1 MSVSDNP
8 TPTGRFAWLRAGGS
22 TVAGGATILMVSYVL
37 SRVLGLGREVAV
49 SARFGTSGELAAY
62 VAAFRL
68 PDLAFLL
75 FAGGALSSAYIP
87 LYREVLARNDAATA
101 RAFASSVLNGLIIV
115 LALFVAAIVLLAPW
129 VVPLIS
135 PGFDDEQRK
144 LTVALIG
151 IVAFSPLFLAVSEV
165 LTATLHARQHFLL
178 PAFAPLL
185 YSLAGIAGAVV
196 LAIWWGIYGLAIG
209 VVIGAVLHV
218 IVQIPAFRTL
228 GPGYAPVLHLHLPE
242 LKRLVQLTVPR
253 MAGLLAVHLSLI
265 FIMIN
270 LASRLGAN
278 VVVAMNY
285 AWILMML
292 PLGVFGMA
300 VARAWFPQ
308 FAAAAMDGPTPEL
321 ARQLTAAIRTV
332 LFFLLPAAAGLMLF
346 APLVVATLFER
357 GAFDA
362 ASTELTAWALLFFA
376 VGLAGHGA
384 VEVLNRGFFALK
396 DTRTPVLIGIVSM
409 GLGIVLAFLLMRPLA
424 QGGLA
429 LGISLAVL
437 LEAVWLWLLL
447 ARRVPDFTFL
457 TGMLPLLL
465 CTLLAAGVSGA
476 LQWLVPL
483 SSTPAVVRLVLYG
496 TVLIWVYVLSALLLG
511 VPEARTVW
519 QRLPLLRRK

>member
-1 MSVSDNP
+1 M
-8 TPTGRFAWLRAGGS
+8 
-22 TVAGGATILMVSYVL
+22 
-37 SRVLGLGREVAV
+37 
-49 SARFGTSGELAAY
+49 
-62 VAAFRL
+62 
-68 PDLAFLL
+68 
-75 FAGGALSSAYIP
+75 SSAYIP

-101 RAFASSVLNGLIIV
+101 RAFASSVLNALIIV
-115 LALFVAAIVLLAPW
+115 LALFVAVIVLLAPW

-135 PGFDDEQRK
+135 PGFDNEQRG

-285 AWILMML
+285 AWVLMML

-321 ARQLTAAIRTV
+321 ARQLTAAVRTV

-409 GLGIVLAFLLMRPLA
+409 GLGIVLAF
-424 QGGLA
+424 
-429 LGISLAVL
+429 
-437 LEAVWLWLLL
+437 
-447 ARRVPDFTFL
+447 F
-457 TGMLPLLL
+457 
-465 CTLLAAGVSGA
+465 
-476 LQWLVPL
+476 
-483 SSTPAVVRLVLYG
+483 
-496 TVLIWVYVLSALLLG
+496 
-511 VPEARTVW
+511 
-519 QRLPLLRRK
+519 

>member
-1 MSVSDNP
+1 MRP
-8 TPTGRFAWLRAGGS
+8 TWRR
-22 TVAGGATILMVSYVL
+22 
-37 SRVLGLGREVAV
+37 
-49 SARFGTSGELAAY
+49 SG
-62 VAAFRL
+62 L

-101 RAFASSVLNGLIIV
+101 RAFASTVLNTLIIV
-115 LALFVAAIVLLAPW
+115 LALFVAAIILLAPW

-135 PGFDDEQRK
+135 PGFDNEQRG

-151 IVAFSPLFLAVSEV
+151 IVAFSPPPSISPSAKCSLPRS
-165 LTATLHARQHFLL
+165 TRGQHFLL

-228 GPGYAPVLHLHLPE
+228 GPGYALVLHLHLPE

-253 MAGLLAVHLSLI
+253 MAGLLAVHLSLF

-285 AWILMML
+285 AWVLMML

-332 LFFLLPAAAGLMLF
+332 IFFLLPAAAGLMLF

-384 VEVLNRGFFALK
+384 VEVLNRG
-396 DTRTPVLIGIVSM
+396 
-409 GLGIVLAFLLMRPLA
+409 
-424 QGGLA
+424 
-429 LGISLAVL
+429 
-437 LEAVWLWLLL
+437 
-447 ARRVPDFTFL
+447 
-457 TGMLPLLL
+457 LL
-465 CTLLAAGVSGA
+465 CA
-476 LQWLVPL
+476 
-483 SSTPAVVRLVLYG
+483 
-496 TVLIWVYVLSALLLG
+496 
-511 VPEARTVW
+511 
-519 QRLPLLRRK
+519 

>member
-1 MSVSDNP
+1 MSDLDTP
-8 TPTGRFAWLRAGGS
+8 TPTGRFAWLRVGRS

-37 SRVLGLGREVAV
+37 SRVLGLAREVAI
-49 SARFGTSGELAAY
+49 SARFGTSDELAAY

-87 LYREVLARNDAATA
+87 LYREVLARDDPAAA
-101 RAFASSVLNGLIIV
+101 RAFTSSVFNAV
-115 LALFVAAIVLLAPW
+115 TLALALLVSVIILLAPW
-129 VVPLIS
+129 IVPLFT
-135 PGFDDEQRK
+135 PGFDSEGQR
-144 LTVALIG
+144 LTVVLLG
-151 IVAFSPLFLAVSEV
+151 IVAFSPLFLAMSEV

-185 YSLAGIAGAVV
+185 YNLAIVVGAVV
-196 LAIWWGIYGLAIG
+196 LALRWGIIGVALG
-209 VVIGAVLHV
+209 VVIGAGLHV
-218 IVQIPAFRTL
+218 LVQIPAFRAL
-228 GPGYAPVLHLHLPE
+228 GPGYRPTLDIHLPE

-253 MAGLLAVHLSLI
+253 MAGLVVVHLALI
-265 FIMIN
+265 FIMVT
-270 LASRLGAN
+270 LASTQGKG
-278 VVVAMNY
+278 VVAALHY

-292 PLGVFGMA
+292 PLGVFGMS

-308 FAAAAMDGPTPEL
+308 FAAAAVDGPTPEL
-321 ARQLTAAIRTV
+321 ARQLTAAMRAV
-332 LFFLLPAAAGLMLF
+332 MFFLLPSAAGLMLF

-357 GAFDA
+357 GEFDA
-362 ASTELTAWALLFFA
+362 TSTELTAWALLFFG

-409 GLGIVLAFLLMRPLA
+409 GLGIVLAYLLMQPMA

-437 LEAVWLWLLL
+437 LEAVWLWVLL
-447 ARRVPDFTFL
+447 ARRVPDFRFL
-457 TGMLPLLL
+457 GGMPVLLL
-465 CTLLAAGVSGA
+465 CTLLAAGAGGA
-476 LQWLVPL
+476 LQWLIPL
-483 SSTPAVVRLVLYG
+483 ADTPAVVRLALYG
-496 TVLIWVYVLSALLLG
+496 VVLLGVYVVAALLLG

-519 QRLPLLRRK
+519 RRLPLLRR

>member
-1 MSVSDNP
+1 
-8 TPTGRFAWLRAGGS
+8 
-22 TVAGGATILMVSYVL
+22 
-37 SRVLGLGREVAV
+37 
-49 SARFGTSGELAAY
+49 
-62 VAAFRL
+62 
-68 PDLAFLL
+68 
-75 FAGGALSSAYIP
+75 
-87 LYREVLARNDAATA
+87 
-101 RAFASSVLNGLIIV
+101 
-115 LALFVAAIVLLAPW
+115 
-129 VVPLIS
+129 
-135 PGFDDEQRK
+135 
-144 LTVALIG
+144 
-151 IVAFSPLFLAVSEV
+151 
-165 LTATLHARQHFLL
+165 
-178 PAFAPLL
+178 
-185 YSLAGIAGAVV
+185 
-196 LAIWWGIYGLAIG
+196 
-209 VVIGAVLHV
+209 
-218 IVQIPAFRTL
+218 
-228 GPGYAPVLHLHLPE
+228 
-242 LKRLVQLTVPR
+242 
-253 MAGLLAVHLSLI
+253 
-265 FIMIN
+265 MIN

-285 AWILMML
+285 AWVLMML

-409 GLGIVLAFLLMRPLA
+409 GLGIVLAALLMRPLA

-437 LEAVWLWLLL
+437 LEAVWLWVLL
-447 ARRVPDFTFL
+447 ARRVPDFRFL

-476 LQWLVPL
+476 RSSGWFRSPVRRPSSASSFTAPCYMGLRPLRAAPRCAGGADRVAKAAVASAENRKRHSAMKCSHSPSEYGSRNGTLQRTAADSRKRTALLFALTAYP
-483 SSTPAVVRLVLYG
+483 
-496 TVLIWVYVLSALLLG
+496 VLSH
-511 VPEARTVW
+511 
-519 QRLPLLRRK
+519 

>member
-1 MSVSDNP
+1 MNN
-8 TPTGRFAWLRAGGS
+8 
-22 TVAGGATILMVSYVL
+22 
-37 SRVLGLGREVAV
+37 E
-49 SARFGTSGELAAY
+49 
-62 VAAFRL
+62 
-68 PDLAFLL
+68 
-75 FAGGALSSAYIP
+75 
-87 LYREVLARNDAATA
+87 
-101 RAFASSVLNGLIIV
+101 
-115 LALFVAAIVLLAPW
+115 
-129 VVPLIS
+129 
-135 PGFDDEQRK
+135 K

-218 IVQIPAFRTL
+218 IVQIPAFRAL

-285 AWILMML
+285 AWVLMML

-321 ARQLTAAIRTV
+321 ARQLTSAIRTV

-362 ASTELTAWALLFFA
+362 AIHRTHRMGVALFRGRPGRPRRGGSA
-376 VGLAGHGA
+376 QPGLLRAQGHAHAGTDRHREHGAGH
-384 VEVLNRGFFALK
+384 R
-396 DTRTPVLIGIVSM
+396 TRLS
-409 GLGIVLAFLLMRPLA
+409 LLMRPLA

-437 LEAVWLWLLL
+437 LEAVWLWVLL
-447 ARRVPDFTFL
+447 ARRVPDFRFL
-457 TGMLPLLL
+457 GGMLPLLL